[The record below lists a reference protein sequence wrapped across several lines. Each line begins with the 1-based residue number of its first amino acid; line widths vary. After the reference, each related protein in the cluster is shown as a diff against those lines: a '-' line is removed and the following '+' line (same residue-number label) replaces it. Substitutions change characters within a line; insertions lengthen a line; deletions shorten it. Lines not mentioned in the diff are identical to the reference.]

1 MTRSPQLGRGGR
13 VTGFGEP
20 TTNLRLCLLPV
31 YLNQNII
38 DKTPVS
44 ARIYSGAVRGYH
56 SCEKKHLYENHL
68 ILYEILSF
76 NIVQCFAA
84 HGTIELSKSFCY
96 MISV

>member
-1 MTRSPQLGRGGR
+1 MTRSPQRGRGGR

-20 TTNLRLCLLPV
+20 YNNLRVCLLLV
-31 YLNQNII
+31 CLNQNII

-44 ARIYSGAVRGYH
+44 ARIHSGAVRGYH
-56 SCEKKHLYENHL
+56 GSEKKHLYDNHL

>member
-20 TTNLRLCLLPV
+20 TTNLRLFLLSVCLS
-31 YLNQNII
+31 QII
-38 DKTPVS
+38 IYKTLAS
-44 ARIYSGAVRGYH
+44 ARIHSGAVRDYH
-56 SCEKKHLYENHL
+56 SSEKKH
-68 ILYEILSF
+68 LYEILSF